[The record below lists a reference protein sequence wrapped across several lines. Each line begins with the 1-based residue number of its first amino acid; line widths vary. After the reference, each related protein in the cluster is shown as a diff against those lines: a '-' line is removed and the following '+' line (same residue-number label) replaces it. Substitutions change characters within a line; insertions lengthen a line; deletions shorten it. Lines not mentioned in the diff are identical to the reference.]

1 MQNKEYFNK
10 EYIANRDKWLCADAW
25 GEESGVVKGLVEQRS
40 PAPFILQLVN
50 STPFPNTA
58 TSDVDI
64 GDSFTN
70 RMLTNFGQASNITT
84 TSTVSGVTYREWLA
98 SSEEHPFIVGKTMII
113 STTAGQLEQPIAVT
127 HRNAAGKRQDF
138 IISSTLDPNQSQT
151 DRVVDETEYI
161 FDGMTRLRIN
171 EVAAGATVSIRIYPK
186 IVYSA
191 TQIIAGRPADE
202 IFKAPD
208 LIRTAK
214 VSWVM

>member
-10 EYIANRDKWLCADAW
+10 EYTANRDKWLCADAW
-25 GEESGVVKGLVEQRS
+25 GKESGAVKGLVKQRS

-50 STPFPNTA
+50 SSPIPGAA
-58 TSDVDI
+58 TSNVEI

-70 RMLTNFGQASNITT
+70 RMLANFGQASNIAT

-98 SSEEHPFIVGKTMII
+98 SCEDHPFMVGRTMII

-127 HRNAAGKRQDF
+127 HRDVAGKRQDF
-138 IISSTLDPNQSQT
+138 IISSTLDPNQTQT
-151 DRVVDETEYI
+151 DRVIDETEYI
-161 FDGMTRLRIN
+161 FDGMTRLSIN

-191 TQIIAGRPADE
+191 TQIIAGRPDE
-202 IFKAPD
+202 EFFKEPD
-208 LIRTAK
+208 LVKVAK
-214 VSWVM
+214 VSSVM